1 MAASCIDEALR
12 QIIAVGG
19 SLKEVAV
26 LDNFC
31 WGNPDKPDRLGSLVR
46 ASYGCYDAAKEY
58 GVPIISGND
67 SLNNEISVHGKTTP
81 IPATLLISAI
91 GVMDDVGKAVSMYAK
106 KAGNLIYVVGRTRDE
121 LGGSHYYDLY
131 GAIGNCVPKV
141 RYGESKKI
149 FSALSKASQKGLV
162 EAMHDCSDGGLVV
175 ALAEMVFSGGLGA
188 DIFLSEAPY
197 ESDNPRTT
205 ALLFSESNS
214 RFVVEVDK
222 KNQKEFE
229 KTLKGVDFGLA
240 GCLCSGNKF
249 KVYGLDGKPCVDTD
263 TNKLKEAWQKP
274 LRW

>member
-1 MAASCIDEALR
+1 MRCQGGSVIKPLAGLANDGPSDASVNRPMFDSKKGIVISNGINFRFGFIDPYWMAASCIDEALR

-58 GVPIISGND
+58 GVPFISGKD
-67 SLNNEISVHGKTTP
+67 SLYNEFSVHGKSTP
-81 IPATLLISAI
+81 IPGTLLISAI

-149 FSALSKASQKGLV
+149 FSALSKASQKDWLKLCMIVRMAAWGL
-162 EAMHDCSDGGLVV
+162 HSRRW
-175 ALAEMVFSGGLGA
+175 FSAAAWERIYSCRRRLMSR
-188 DIFLSEAPY
+188 ITRAP
-197 ESDNPRTT
+197 PR
-205 ALLFSESNS
+205 F
-214 RFVVEVDK
+214 FFP
-222 KNQKEFE
+222 NQ
-229 KTLKGVDFGLA
+229 TRVL
-240 GCLCSGNKF
+240 
-249 KVYGLDGKPCVDTD
+249 
-263 TNKLKEAWQKP
+263 W
-274 LRW
+274 